1 MKQSIIKIFKVL
13 GWTIVGLL
21 LLLLG
26 AVQVLYTE
34 WFQDNL
40 RIKLVERVNAEPNKK
55 MTLTKLEINFPLE
68 ISLEGLSIVEDQNDT
83 LIAAKNLVA
92 DMRLFPLLG
101 GYVELENASITDGRY
116 RIGDV
121 DSAMCMKIALSK
133 ASFNDTQIYLSDN
146 VIDLSKGDV
155 NGGRVDLIIKND
167 TMPSPP
173 DTTESTPWL
182 IRAKDLHFAN
192 FSYHMSLES
201 TIDSLGT
208 HFADANVAD
217 LEVDLEKQ
225 LVKVGKI
232 TGTKLD
238 AAYIA
243 SIDVVE
249 EEPEEVEESMP
260 WTIEVGLIDFTNS
273 RALYADAGASP
284 GLGINYSYLQVDSAD
299 LKIASFYNQS
309 SEISIPIQRFK
320 GRERCGVELEGKG
333 VFAIEKGVM
342 KLRDFDVQTP
352 YTQLKFD
359 GKLGLEDD
367 IQNATMALSGK
378 GEIGVADVAKMYP
391 LYIPLE
397 KEMQPHDKFIVDVEM
412 LGAIDDLTIKR
423 FDVAV
428 ADRAKIGVNGYVANV
443 TNFEK
448 IQGALDV
455 SGEIIDA
462 DLVNALVIN
471 DANNSFVLP
480 KMTIDGAVKMTP
492 GMIDGNIKALTQN
505 GDLAMTAKWDSR
517 IEGYDVNMTMSQ
529 FPIDAFLPRMGVG
542 NLSGKLTAIGKHF
555 NPFGANM
562 EADVHLVIDDV
573 DYNGVAY
580 QDVLIDALIDKNNA
594 ELALESDNRGA
605 DLDLMAC
612 CTFEKTALK
621 WDVNADVRSL
631 DFKALGLTEQR
642 SRLATILSSR
652 GVLDVDARSV
662 RGSLQI
668 DDMDWRSDSLNLAI
682 KDINTK
688 VHSTDSVINVALR
701 NKDMFAFLSMAEP
714 IDSIMA
720 KFSKVGD
727 VLVNQVDV
735 RRIDVEQIQ
744 QSLPR
749 FNLNVRAGSQ
759 NLLSEYLATT
769 DQRFD
774 RFVLNASN
782 DSMISVSAQVLKY
795 SMGTTQIDT
804 INFEAHQYDKIL
816 MYNVSMGNRPGTLDD
831 YARVTVDGYVA
842 DDLVST
848 HVQQQN
854 IKGESGYNIGALAQL
869 GDSIVRFELFPA
881 TPMIAYKEWDIN
893 DENFIDYNLFT
904 HHIDADVAMTN
915 ATSSINLY
923 TEHND
928 SLHGKQ
934 EDVILKINN
943 LKLTE
948 LVAFSPYAPQIKGGL
963 SVDMRVNWGDNKLN
977 GKGVLSLNEFVVGKE
992 RVGSFVADLGMTTS
1006 KNGALNANATLMV
1019 DGERALALNGCL
1031 NDSTSQSPFMLD
1043 MSVIHFPLKVLN
1055 PIISKNVGT
1064 LAGTL
1069 NGEMKITGDETNPII
1084 NGKLNFDSTAVNVA
1098 MIGSKLNFDD
1108 VDIPIVDN
1116 VVTFND
1122 FAITGVNK
1130 NPLNVNGE
1138 VDIHDLSSPKVN
1150 LSFDAHN
1157 MQIIGSNKSKRTD
1170 VYGKG
1175 FIDVD
1180 ANVKGSLTQL
1190 NVDASINLLSGSNVT
1205 YIIPDA
1211 TSAITSYSTEG
1222 MVKFVDFSD
1231 TAKVVADESS
1241 IDAIKLNLNVA
1252 LTVSEGSTLN
1262 VDLSADGKNRVQ
1274 LHGNGT
1280 LNYTQNSMNDSRL
1293 TGRYTINK
1301 GFVRYTPP
1309 LMSEKLFDFVGG
1321 SYVAFNGEMMNP
1333 ILNISAVDRIKA
1345 NVTQEGQ
1352 DSRLVDFDVK
1362 VSVTNTLEN
1371 MDIAFD
1377 LSTPDD
1383 ITIANELSTM
1393 SAEQRASQAMNML
1406 LYNVYTGMGTKGNTN
1421 LTGNPLYAFVESRLN
1436 SWAANNIGF
1445 VDVSFGIDQYDK
1457 TSDGITSKTTSY
1469 SYKVSK
1475 TLFND
1480 RFKIVVGG
1488 NYSTDADADEN
1499 YSQNLINDISFEYM
1513 LNRSGTM
1520 YVKLFRQVGYESIL
1534 EGEVTQTGVGFVYK
1548 RKLKSLRDLFKKT
1561 TK

>member
-1 MKQSIIKIFKVL
+1 MKQSLLKILKVL
-13 GWTIVGLL
+13 GWTIVGVLL
-21 LLLLG
+21 LFVG
-26 AVQVLYTE
+26 AMQVLYTE
-34 WFQDNL
+34 WFQNDL
-40 RIKLVERVNAEPNKK
+40 RVSLVNRVNADQNKK
-55 MTLTKLEINFPLE
+55 MTLDKLEINFPLE
-68 ISLEGLSIVEDQNDT
+68 LTLEGLSIVENQNDT
-83 LIAAKNLVA
+83 LIAAKSLVA
-92 DMRLFPLLG
+92 DVRLLPLIG
-101 GYVELENASITDGRY
+101 GNVELENASIIDGRY
-116 RIGDV
+116 RIGDI

-133 ASFNDTQIYLSDN
+133 ASFDDTQIALSEN
-146 VIDLSKGDV
+146 IIDLSKGEV

-182 IRAKDLHFAN
+182 IRAKDLHFTN

-208 HFADANVAD
+208 HFVDANVND

-225 LVKVGKI
+225 LVRVGKV
-232 TGTKLD
+232 TGTELN

-243 SIDVVE
+243 SMDEAVE
-249 EEPEEVEESMP
+249 EEEEEESIP

-273 RALYADAGASP
+273 KALYADAGATP
-284 GLGINYSYLQVDSAD
+284 NLGINYSYLQADNVD

-309 SEISIPIQRFK
+309 SEISIPIQWFK

-342 KLRDFDVQTP
+342 KLQDFDLQTP
-352 YTQLKFD
+352 YTQLKFE
-359 GKLGLEDD
+359 GKLGLEDE
-367 IQNATMALSGK
+367 IQNASMALLGK
-378 GEIGVADVAKMYP
+378 GTIGIADIAKMYP

-397 KEMQPHDKFIVDVEM
+397 NGMLPQDKLIVDVEV
-412 LGAIDDLTIKR
+412 LGAVNDLTIRR
-423 FDVAV
+423 FDVDIAG
-428 ADRAKIGVNGYVANV
+428 RANVDAKGYVANV

-448 IQGALDV
+448 IQGALEV
-455 SGEIIDA
+455 SGEILDA
-462 DLVNALVIN
+462 EFVNALAMN
-471 DANNSFVLP
+471 SANNSLVLP
-480 KMTIDGAVKMTP
+480 KMTIDGKVNMTP
-492 GMIDGNIKALTQN
+492 GLIDGDIEVHTQK
-505 GDLAMTAKWDSR
+505 GELAMTAKWNSH
-517 IEGYDVNMTMSQ
+517 IEGYDVNVAMSQ

-542 NLSGKLTAIGKHF
+542 NVSGKLTAKGKHF

-562 EADVHLVIDDV
+562 GADVHLAIDDI
-573 DYNGVAY
+573 DYNGVTY
-580 QDVLIDALIDKNNA
+580 SDVVLDALLDKNNA
-594 ELALESDNRGA
+594 EMVLGSANRGA

-612 CTFEKTALK
+612 CTFEKSMLK
-621 WDVNADVRSL
+621 WDVNADVRNL

-642 SRLATILSSR
+642 SRLAA
-652 GVLDVDARSV
+652 VLNSKGGIDVETRRV
-662 RGSLQI
+662 RGALQI
-668 DDMDWRSDSLNLAI
+668 DEMNWRSDSLNLAV

-688 VHSTDSVINVALR
+688 IYATDSVINVALR
-701 NKDMFAFLSMAEP
+701 NKDMFAFMSMAEP
-714 IDSIMA
+714 IDSVMA
-720 KFSKVGD
+720 KVSTLGD
-727 VLVNQVDV
+727 MVAHQIDA

-769 DQRFD
+769 NQHFD
-774 RFVLNASN
+774 RLTLKASN
-782 DSMISVSAQVLKY
+782 DSLMNVSAQVLKY
-795 SMGTTQIDT
+795 SMGTIVVDT

-816 MYNVSMGNRPGTLDD
+816 MYNASIGNRPGTLDD
-831 YARVTVDGYVA
+831 YARVAIDGYVI
-842 DDLVST
+842 DDLVSA

-869 GDSIVRFELFPA
+869 GDSIVRFEMFPKI
-881 TPMIAYKEWDIN
+881 PMIAYKEWEIN
-893 DENFIDYNLFT
+893 DDNFIEYNMFT
-904 HHIDADVAMTN
+904 HHVDADVAMTN
-915 ATSSINLY
+915 ATSSINIY

-928 SLHGKQ
+928 SLHGEQ
-934 EDVILKINN
+934 EDVVVKIND
-943 LKLTE
+943 LKLAE
-948 LVAFSPYAPQIKGGL
+948 LVAYSPYAPHIKGNL
-963 SVDMRVNWGDNKLN
+963 SADMRVNWGDNQLN
-977 GKGVLSLNEFVVGKE
+977 GKGLLSLDEFVVGKE
-992 RVGSFVADLGMTTS
+992 RVGSFVADLGVTTGKS
-1006 KNGALNANATLMV
+1006 GALNANATLMV
-1019 DGERALALNGCL
+1019 DGEKTLAIKGCL
-1031 NDSTSQSPFMLD
+1031 NDSTSQSPFVLD

-1055 PIISKNVGT
+1055 PVIPKNVGS

-1069 NGEMKITGDETNPII
+1069 NGEMKISGSKSFPII
-1084 NGKLNFDSTAVNVA
+1084 NGDLKFDSAAVNVA
-1098 MIGSKLNFDD
+1098 MTGSVLEFDD
-1108 VDIPIVDN
+1108 VNIPIVDN
-1116 VVTFND
+1116 VVMFND
-1122 FAITGVNK
+1122 FAVTGVNK
-1130 NPLNVNGE
+1130 NPLNVNGK
-1138 VDIHDLSSPKVN
+1138 VDIHDLSSPQID
-1150 LSFDAHN
+1150 LALEARN

-1180 ANVKGSLTQL
+1180 AKIKGSLTQL
-1190 NVDASINLLSGSNVT
+1190 NVGASINLLSGSNVT

-1222 MVKFVDFSD
+1222 MVKFVSFSD
-1231 TAKVVADESS
+1231 TVKVVTEEQP
-1241 IDAIKLNLNVA
+1241 IDAFNLNLDVA
-1252 LTVSEGSTLN
+1252 LKVSEGSTIN

-1274 LHGNGT
+1274 LQGNGT
-1280 LNYTQNSMNDSRL
+1280 LNYKQNSMNDSRL

-1309 LMSEKLFDFVGG
+1309 LMSEKLFNFVEG
-1321 SYVAFNGEMMNP
+1321 SYVAFNGDMMNP
-1333 ILNISAVDRIKA
+1333 ILNISAIDKVKA
-1345 NVTQEGQ
+1345 NVTQEGH
-1352 DSRLVDFDVK
+1352 DSRLVNFDVK
-1362 VSVTNTLEN
+1362 VAVTNTLEN
-1371 MDIAFD
+1371 MNVAFD

-1421 LTGNPLYAFVESRLN
+1421 LSGNALYAFVESRLN

-1457 TSDGITSKTTSY
+1457 TLDGTTSKTTSY

-1520 YVKLFRQVGYESIL
+1520 YVKLFRQVGYESVL